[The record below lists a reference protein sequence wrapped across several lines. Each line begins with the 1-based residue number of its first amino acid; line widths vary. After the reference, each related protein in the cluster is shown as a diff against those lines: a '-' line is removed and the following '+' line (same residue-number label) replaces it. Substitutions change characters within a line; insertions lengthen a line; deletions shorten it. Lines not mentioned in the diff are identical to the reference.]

1 MMTGMINDSKEA
13 VLTVQVQGLNGQ
25 EVEAEAVIDTGYNGA
40 FSLPP
45 EIIASLGLPA
55 RGTRF
60 VTLGD
65 GTTVS
70 LDIYRATVV
79 WDGLPRPLYVMAT
92 EDVSLIG
99 MSLLY
104 GYRVILD
111 VVDGGL
117 VTIEA
122 RPQQVA

>member
-13 VLTVQVQGLNGQ
+13 VLTVRIQGLNGQ
-25 EVEAEAVIDTGYNGA
+25 EVEVESVIDTGYNGA

-45 EIIASLGLPA
+45 ETIAFLGLPA

-65 GTTVS
+65 GATVS

-92 EDVSLIG
+92 EGVSLVG

-104 GYRVILD
+104 GYRIILD
-111 VVDGGL
+111 VIDGGL

-122 RPQQVA
+122 RPPQAA

>member
-1 MMTGMINDSKEA
+1 MMTGMINDSREA
-13 VLTVQVQGLNGQ
+13 VLTTRMQGADGQ
-25 EVEAEAVIDTGYNGA
+25 EIEVESILDTGYNGSL
-40 FSLPP
+40 SLPP
-45 EIIASLGLPA
+45 EVIASLALPA
-55 RGTRF
+55 RGSRY

-65 GTTVS
+65 GSTV
-70 LDIYRATVV
+70 LLNIYRATVI
-79 WDGLPRPLYVMAT
+79 WDGQPRPVQVMET

-111 VVDGGL
+111 VIDGGF

-122 RPQQVA
+122 KTP

>member
-1 MMTGMINDSKEA
+1 MMTGMINDSREA
-13 VLTVQVQGLNGQ
+13 VLMMRVQAADGQ
-25 EVEAEAVIDTGYNGA
+25 AVEVEFVLDTGYNGSL
-40 FSLPP
+40 SLPP
-45 EIIASLGLPA
+45 EVIVSLTLPA
-55 RGTRF
+55 RGSRY

-65 GTTVS
+65 GSTV
-70 LDIYRATVV
+70 LLNIYRATVV
-79 WDGLPRPLYVMAT
+79 WDGQPRLVQVMET

-117 VTIEA
+117 VSIEA
-122 RPQQVA
+122 KTL